1 MTEFT
6 LNKGFNPEGQAKLIA
21 KGAGLGLVKAG
32 FFAINYTK
40 ASDANVIETDSY
52 LAKGTL
58 SGVPV
63 FDAVILKKPIGT
75 GNNTQTFT
83 GGSSTAPIDTINDL
97 ILPIA
102 LLTINQEKNIVRTNV
117 QGRNGSVKEYVS
129 DGDYQISIKGVI
141 VGEDSNKPP
150 IEDLKKLDT
159 FCKSPFSLDVVSN
172 VLDYFKIYTV
182 VISGYDYEQREGM
195 RNVFDFSINCY
206 SDEPFEIKSN
216 A

>member
-1 MTEFT
+1 MAEFT

-21 KGAGLGLVKAG
+21 RGAGLGLVKAG
-32 FFAINYTK
+32 FFGIDYAK
-40 ASDANVIETDSY
+40 ASKSNTTTLDNYI
-52 LAKGTL
+52 AKGTL

-83 GGSSTAPIDTINDL
+83 GGSSTAPIDKDNDL

-102 LLTINQEKNIVRTNV
+102 LITINQEKNIVRTNV

-141 VGEDSNKPP
+141 VGENSNEPP
-150 IEDLKKLDT
+150 IKDLEKLDT
-159 FCKSPFSLDVVSN
+159 FCKTPFSLDVVSN

-182 VISGYDYEQREGM
+182 VIAGYSYEQREGM
-195 RNVFDFSINCY
+195 RNVFDFNLNCY
-206 SDEPFEIKSN
+206 SDTPFEIKSN

>member
-1 MTEFT
+1 MAEFT

-21 KGAGLGLVKAG
+21 KGQGLGLVKPA

-40 ASDANVIETDSY
+40 AADASVIEPDSY

-63 FDAVILKKPIGT
+63 FDAVIFKKPIGSSQQ
-75 GNNTQTFT
+75 TQTFT
-83 GGSSTAPIDTINDL
+83 GGSSTAPIDAINDL

-102 LLTINQEKNIVRTNV
+102 LITINQEKNIVRTNV

-150 IEDLKKLDT
+150 IDDLKKLDT

-182 VISGYDYEQREGM
+182 VISGYSYEQREGM
-195 RNVFDFSINCY
+195 RNVFDFNLNCY
-206 SDEPFEIKSN
+206 SDTPFEIKSN

>member
-1 MTEFT
+1 MAEFT

-21 KGAGLGLVKAG
+21 KGQGLGLVKPA

-40 ASDANVIETDSY
+40 AADASVIEPDSY

-63 FDAVILKKPIGT
+63 FDAVIFKKPIGS
-75 GNNTQTFT
+75 GQQTQTFT

-102 LLTINQEKNIVRTNV
+102 LITINQEKNIVRTNV

-150 IEDLKKLDT
+150 IDDLKKLDT

-182 VISGYDYEQREGM
+182 VISGYSYEQREGM
-195 RNVFDFSINCY
+195 RNVFDFNLNCY
-206 SDEPFEIKSN
+206 SDTPFEIKSN

>member
-1 MTEFT
+1 MAEFT

-32 FFAINYTK
+32 FFGIDYAK
-40 ASDANVIETDSY
+40 ASKSNTTTLDNYI
-52 LAKGTL
+52 AKGTL

-83 GGSSTAPIDTINDL
+83 GGSSTAPIDKDNDL

-102 LLTINQEKNIVRTNV
+102 LITINQEKNIVRTNV

-141 VGEDSNKPP
+141 VGENSNEPP
-150 IEDLKKLDT
+150 IKDLEKLDT
-159 FCKSPFSLDVVSN
+159 FCKTPFSLDVVSN

-182 VISGYDYEQREGM
+182 VIAGYSYEQREGM
-195 RNVFDFSINCY
+195 RNVFDFNLNCY
-206 SDEPFEIKSN
+206 SDTPFEIKSN